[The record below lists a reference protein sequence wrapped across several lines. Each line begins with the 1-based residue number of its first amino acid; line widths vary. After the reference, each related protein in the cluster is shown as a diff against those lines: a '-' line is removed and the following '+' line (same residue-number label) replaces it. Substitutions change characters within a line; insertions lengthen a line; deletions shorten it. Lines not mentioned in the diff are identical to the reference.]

1 MQIDAIKLFCD
12 VAQHRSV
19 SKAAEANGVTQ
30 SAVSQRLAA
39 LERELGVQLIDRSK
53 RPLQLTEAGET
64 YHHGCRAILD
74 RYAKLTRQITGA
86 QNDLKG
92 TVRVAAIYSAGIEL
106 LAQAIDQFEQQ
117 HPSADVEVQYHQPES
132 VYERVRDD
140 LVDIGILSYPER
152 WKGLATVALREE
164 QMVVVCAP
172 DHPLAGR
179 ESIMADELKDTHLVS
194 FDPSLPI
201 ARRISGYL
209 REHGVGASFSHT
221 FDNIDTMKVYVS
233 HSDEAAILPDRTVRP
248 EVAAGTLAAIRLE
261 PLLTRPI
268 GVVYNRQRPLTPLV
282 QTFIDQLAESTSNI
296 GSAKDRTAVANA

>member
-1 MQIDAIKLFCD
+1 MQIDVIKLFCD

-64 YHHGCRAILD
+64 YHHGCRTILD
-74 RYAKLTRQITGA
+74 RYAKLTRQITKA
-86 QNDLKG
+86 NRELTG

-106 LAQAIDQFEQQ
+106 LAQAVEAFERQ
-117 HPSADVEVQYHQPES
+117 HPSAEVEVQYHQPES

-152 WKGLATVALREE
+152 WKGLATVPLREE
-164 QMVVVCAP
+164 MMTVVCAP
-172 DHPLAGR
+172 DHRLARR
-179 ESIMADELKDTHLVS
+179 ETVAAEELADQALVS

-201 ARRISGYL
+201 ARRISRYL
-209 REHGVGASFSHT
+209 REHGVPANFSHT

-233 HSDEAAILPDRTVRP
+233 HSDEAAILPERTVRR

-261 PLLTRPI
+261 PTLTRPI
-268 GVVYNRQRPLTPLV
+268 GVVYNRQRPLNPLV
-282 QTFIDQLAESTSNI
+282 RTFIDQLADSTQQVESSKQP
-296 GSAKDRTAVANA
+296 AAVNA